1 MTYFIIGSYENQQ
14 NQIYCTVVALCND
27 LTEATLIQ
35 KKLKEGNMFVPHGIT
50 EETKK
55 EIEKM
60 MEYAD
65 LWNQVGIVK
74 LTDFR

>member
-1 MTYFIIGSYENQQ
+1 MKYFIIGFYENDY
-14 NQIYCTVVALCND
+14 NHIYSTVVALCND
-27 LTEATLIQ
+27 KTEATLIQ
-35 KKLKEGNMFVPHGIT
+35 EKLKEGNMFVPYGIT
-50 EETKK
+50 EETKE

>member
-1 MTYFIIGSYENQQ
+1 MKYFIIGSYENDY
-14 NQIYCTVVALCND
+14 NHIYSTVVALCND
-27 LTEATLIQ
+27 KTEATLIQ
-35 KKLKEGNMFVPHGIT
+35 EKLNGNMFIPHGIT
-50 EETKK
+50 EETKE